1 MRRVT
6 LACVAL
12 FAFGCDHSWSL
23 DVDTLIAERAT
34 DNRVIATVTVGCH
47 ENGESCPATYCVG
60 VEWFAADNRKLDSAN
75 SCPDAPMEGTVA
87 LEDGTASGLRD
98 LVERRVTDRREAAGS
113 RRSDGLDR
121 RRQRRRQHARQRD
134 SAPRELT
141 PPLT

>member
-87 LEDGTASGLRD
+87 LGDGQQAVYAISSNAVLPTDAKLRVRAEVTVSTA
-98 LVERRVTDRREAAGS
+98 AAKG
-113 RRSDGLDR
+113 DGNTR
-121 RRQRRRQHARQRD
+121 AKEI
-134 SAPRELT
+134 EL
-141 PPLT
+141 PAN